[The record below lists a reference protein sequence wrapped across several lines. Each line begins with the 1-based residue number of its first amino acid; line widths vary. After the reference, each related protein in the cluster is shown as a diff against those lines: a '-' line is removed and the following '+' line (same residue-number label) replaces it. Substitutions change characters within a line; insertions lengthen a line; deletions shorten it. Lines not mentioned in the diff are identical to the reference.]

1 MKSKELKNYNLPDNR
16 IYNDVLDAKPGK
28 LLLFIMIIGFI
39 LLIKK
44 IYVFGCA
51 LFFLGAACL
60 IFLPNRKLIEF
71 YDDCMIIY
79 NKARKDECNIIYY
92 DDVKSWEY
100 HTSVSDDELIFVLE
114 DGSVQKIDAY
124 SKIDFEKQLDKY
136 MKDKKVIVESKNIF
150 KKQGGNK

>member
-16 IYNDVLDAKPGK
+16 TYNEVLDAKPVK
-28 LLLFIMIIGFI
+28 LLLLIITIGFI
-39 LLIKK
+39 LLLNKAYI
-44 IYVFGCA
+44 FGCA

-60 IFLPNRKLIEF
+60 MFLPSRKLIEF

-100 HTSVSDDELIFVLE
+100 KVTVSDDELIFILV
-114 DGSVQKIDAY
+114 DGSVQKVDGY
-124 SKIDFEKQLDKY
+124 SKIKFEKQLEKY
-136 MKDKKVIVESKNIF
+136 MKDKKVISEPTSIF
-150 KKQGGNK
+150 KKQGDK

>member
-16 IYNDVLDAKPGK
+16 TYNDVLDAKPVP
-28 LLLFIMIIGFI
+28 F
-39 LLIKK
+39 LLIVMGVGFVLLINKLV
-44 IYVFGCA
+44 IFGCA

-79 NKARKDECNIIYY
+79 NKARKDECCIVYY

-100 HTSVSDDELIFVLE
+100 RMSVSDDELVLILADDSIQKV
-114 DGSVQKIDAY
+114 DGY
-124 SKIDFEKQLDKY
+124 SKTEFEKQLDKY
-136 MKDKKVIVESKNIF
+136 MKDKKIVSETKNIF
-150 KKQGGNK
+150 KK